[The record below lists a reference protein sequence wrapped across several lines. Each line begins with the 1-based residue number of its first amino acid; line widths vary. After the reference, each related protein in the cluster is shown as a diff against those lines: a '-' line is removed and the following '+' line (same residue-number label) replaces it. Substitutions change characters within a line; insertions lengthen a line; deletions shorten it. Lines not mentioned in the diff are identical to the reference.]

1 MTVLTWH
8 AAMDISSQVGLVLP
22 APIEG
27 MSLSFWC
34 ITGKNMQC
42 YVLAPPN
49 LKKNALY
56 FCFLKTLYKIHS
68 ILSMALTT
76 LLFCSIQFS
85 FNNDCRKIQNYS
97 LRQHFRKYFSCYIL
111 K

>member
-34 ITGKNMQC
+34 ITRENMQY
-42 YVLAPPN
+42 YVLAPPTF
-49 LKKNALY
+49 KNIGSY
-56 FCFLKTLYKIHS
+56 FCF
-68 ILSMALTT
+68 
-76 LLFCSIQFS
+76 
-85 FNNDCRKIQNYS
+85 
-97 LRQHFRKYFSCYIL
+97 
-111 K
+111 